1 MQTAYDEH
9 LPHNQGWNIECA
21 DSSFRARLAGVF
33 DLAKQHDI
41 NTLCLQ
47 DKNQR
52 R

>member
-1 MQTAYDEH
+1 MTSTCHTIKVGTLNVQT
-9 LPHNQGWNIECA
+9 L
-21 DSSFRARLAGVF
+21 RARLAGVF